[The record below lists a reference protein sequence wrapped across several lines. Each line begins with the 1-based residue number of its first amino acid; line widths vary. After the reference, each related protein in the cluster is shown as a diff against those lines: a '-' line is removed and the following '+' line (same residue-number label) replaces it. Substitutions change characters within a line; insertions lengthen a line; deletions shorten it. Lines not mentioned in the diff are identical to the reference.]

1 VGFSAFDHS
10 HQRHTLSPTFG
21 DVSKHRVGN
30 AGTAVVKGKRATL
43 VGWILHNSGYRVATI
58 TFYDQAHR
66 PSAEDAEDW
75 HLVIGPGQT
84 SAVEFAMQIP
94 CFNGLAYVVDGDVA
108 GLLLYS

>member
-1 VGFSAFDHS
+1 MFSAFDHS
-10 HQRHTLSPTFG
+10 HPRFTLSPTFG
-21 DVSKHRVGN
+21 EVAKHRISSS
-30 AGTAVVKGKRATL
+30 AVVKPRRATL
-43 VGWILHNSGYRVATI
+43 IGWVLHNFSYANATI

-75 HLVIGPGQT
+75 HLVMGPGQT